1 MGCHTWLQ
9 VGCGGREAQKVTRAV
24 TSCVLPRKGRGK
36 MNDPCRS
43 IPTWAT
49 LWFFDREVALRM
61 ENAHWKTRGEQASV
75 TLRGGF
81 LPWDNGVGE
90 EGPSSPGGSEQLPL
104 KVAVRN
110 EGEPTGPNSRPAGK
124 LFLFP
129 GGNSYPQ
136 LWKLWDMLVHPA
148 MSFVGVR
155 EQRVAAGHVPVS
167 YHRAMGA
174 PLSPLGK
181 SVMCK
186 QPMRR
191 VNRAPNWA
199 SFEADWLIL
208 SASLTSCLS

>member
-1 MGCHTWLQ
+1 MGFHTWLQ

-75 TLRGGF
+75 TLRGGY
-81 LPWDNGVGE
+81 LQWDNGVGE
-90 EGPSSPGGSEQLPL
+90 EGPSSSGGTEQLPL
-104 KVAVRN
+104 KVAGRN

-148 MSFVGVR
+148 MSFVGSESNKLQQVMSLYHIIGPWGHLWALWANQ
-155 EQRVAAGHVPVS
+155 QRANNPCVG
-167 YHRAMGA
+167 
-174 PLSPLGK
+174 
-181 SVMCK
+181 
-186 QPMRR
+186 
-191 VNRAPNWA
+191 
-199 SFEADWLIL
+199 
-208 SASLTSCLS
+208 